1 MDESVGENEAFV
13 ENVMAELDA
22 FHVTEKSKQRHLSG
36 DGDGNWQ
43 RHSQGAQSQE
53 SDPKDTS
60 QSHGRV
66 LRAPLQSAF
75 PKTSY
80 VSANS
85 RITSNMQSNNQHSI
99 TRDHSN
105 AQDSTEAESSAEG
118 IGETGASTAV
128 NGSLASGSRMAALQR
143 AGSPLLK
150 YVHPQSQSVV
160 GRLTRSD
167 AIPGSS
173 PGQSESM
180 VSRLTRPGTITRS
193 SAGQSDTKDSQD
205 GSISAKKQSETSSA
219 GSSISASNSS
229 STEAKRPLSALLF
242 RRPQSPLVSG
252 RQSPLVF
259 SKTQEQGSSSNPTSP
274 VNKEAEISP
283 PSGDS
288 LQQQQQNR
296 EAIRN
301 KLRHNS
307 FRLNDL
313 LKKRPFVKARDQST
327 ERTLDKMGS
336 SLEARDSAPGSESI
350 APEAC
355 SDDMSANVEQY
366 ETERFEA
373 ESLVSKVRSRSYFR
387 SRTGNASNASSV
399 ISFRSKPVSV
409 SDAKPNDLTD
419 GKEVDSLVSWPD
431 SMSTSVSDS
440 QLKFST
446 SDFDS
451 KFSDQSDSIP
461 AQKSLE
467 SLYSKASMSVGSG
480 DMSQGTDTS
489 HSQEQ
494 EFVYNSMSD
503 GEMITSQDHLA
514 SGDASIGYSN
524 QNIFNLEK
532 PKNANL
538 VFDSEDMGKERPITE
553 VQESPALL
561 ASSFQKLAE
570 LTSKNSR
577 SKSGERQPRSRLA
590 SAPGICLDT
599 EPHTS
604 PRTPRLMRGTKSH
617 DATPDQELLQQNSGV
632 KRTCAVT
639 DLDKAM
645 QDRDKQ
651 KLHALFKESSKDF
664 EDKQILSS
672 TPASPNIPITPDREE
687 ETDIDASPN
696 EKVATKCIRSP
707 KVFKEVKAIDETRRN
722 LTKNVA
728 AAKHYKPNVNLEDAV
743 KWPLD
748 VPGKLD
754 IRKMEVFEGQMLLN
768 WLTSAIDSSHY
779 LRLVLTKH
787 DLNVVACQFCTCLIA
802 AGIIKQIETKEKE
815 EVFKTDCM
823 YYWTRTQGSSQTIQ
837 DVGKLSPNW
846 PPAQPVESSEP
857 TKQGLKYTEA
867 EHQGA
872 MVTLRHEYQEEKEKM
887 QRELQH
893 MLDKAREEYERR
905 IQEYAEKTVQLQR
918 EVEKYKVLAGID
930 ELTEHA
936 LSDAKEAGIEAGFGP
951 EYNGFITPSS
961 EFPYRERMMVVTAT
975 PQSTPSTSQY
985 HTPAA
990 TPECVT
996 DPFNSFDDTSSSEYL
1011 FDGVSTPEELRSEAP
1026 TPPPPPPPPL
1036 PGGPPPPPPP
1046 PSITPVRRASLRP
1059 VISPKSPMKPL
1070 FWQRI
1075 QVHEIKTP
1083 MNKEYTNA
1091 RLVWEELVEPD
1102 INVDEFD
1109 DMFSRPAQETC
1120 KKLTI
1125 RSKSVAKQVAKI
1137 IEPKK
1142 SQTVGIFLSSLRM
1155 EMSEVEHAILT
1166 FDTSVLNEEKLR
1178 HIYEH
1183 RGTEEE
1189 IQKIKEHV
1197 NKNPDIHLD
1206 KPEQFLYDL
1215 HQIPD
1220 CSERL
1225 FCFIFQEAF
1234 QDSISVIEDKLTNI
1248 RMTCD
1253 MLMKSICI
1261 KRLLGLVLA
1270 MGNYMNGGHKARGQA
1285 DGFGID
1291 ILPKLKDVKSKDNGI
1306 NLLQYLVQMYVRKYE
1321 RDDAGTDKAK
1331 LPIPDPS
1338 DLNQGSQVNFEEITK
1353 EMKRIQNDFDAA
1365 EERASKVIKAAS
1377 EQYLHPFKEI
1387 MSTFFI
1393 KGKQKM
1399 KEQEENLKSASKI
1412 FHETVIFFCVKP
1424 KPGFNV
1430 VTAEHFFSLWASF
1443 CKDFKDIWKREQQRI
1458 IKQRI
1463 KEAEQKVKR
1472 IQEGK
1477 EKQAVRTRRRERGGL
1492 KDRLASKGML

>member
-1 MDESVGENEAFV
+1 MEEPVGENEAFV

-22 FHVTEKSKQRHLSG
+22 FHGTEKSKQSHSSG

-43 RHSQGAQSQE
+43 RHPQGSQSQE
-53 SDPKDTS
+53 SEPKDRST
-60 QSHGRV
+60 SHGRV
-66 LRAPLQSAF
+66 LRAPLQSAS
-75 PKTSY
+75 PKTSS
-80 VSANS
+80 VSAII
-85 RITSNMQSNNQHSI
+85 RRTSNVQSNNQQGHYI
-99 TRDHSN
+99 TRDRSN
-105 AQDSTEAESSAEG
+105 TQDIKEAESSAEE
-118 IGETGASTAV
+118 IVKAGASTTV
-128 NGSLASGSRMAALQR
+128 NGGLASGSRMSALQR

-150 YVHPQSQSVV
+150 YVHSQSQS
-160 GRLTRSD
+160 G
-167 AIPGSS
+167 
-173 PGQSESM
+173 
-180 VSRLTRPGTITRS
+180 VSRLTQPAAIPGS
-193 SAGQSDTKDSQD
+193 SAGQSDTKDIQD
-205 GSISAKKQSETSSA
+205 GKISAAKQSETSA
-219 GSSISASNSS
+219 GSSFVASNSS
-229 STEAKRPLSALLF
+229 TTEAKRPLSALLF
-242 RRPQSPLVSG
+242 RRPQSPLGSG

-259 SKTQEQGSSSNPTSP
+259 SKTQEQGTSSNPTSP
-274 VNKEAEISP
+274 GNKEAEINP
-283 PSGDS
+283 TSGDS
-288 LQQQQQNR
+288 SQQQQQSR

-313 LKKRPFVKARDQST
+313 LKQRPFVKARDQSA
-327 ERTLDKMGS
+327 ERTLGKMGS
-336 SLEARDSAPGSESI
+336 SLEARDIAPDSESKD
-350 APEAC
+350 PEA
-355 SDDMSANVEQY
+355 SSVEMSANVEQY
-366 ETERFEA
+366 GTENVEA
-373 ESLVSKVRSRSYFR
+373 ESLVSQVRSRSYFR
-387 SRTGNASNASSV
+387 SHTGNASSV

-409 SDAKPNDLTD
+409 SDTKSSDLTD
-419 GKEVDSLVSWPD
+419 GKEVDSLVSQPD
-431 SMSTSVSDS
+431 STTTSVSGS

-446 SDFDS
+446 LDS
-451 KFSDQSDSIP
+451 QSTNQSNSIP
-461 AQKSLE
+461 TQPSLE
-467 SLYSKASMSVGSG
+467 SIHSKSSMSIGSG
-480 DMSQGTDTS
+480 DVSQGTNTS
-489 HSQEQ
+489 HGKEQ
-494 EFVYNSMSD
+494 EFVSSTMSD
-503 GEMITSQDHLA
+503 GEIINSQDHLA
-514 SGDASIGYSN
+514 SGDASMGYSN
-524 QNIFNLEK
+524 QNILNLEK
-532 PKNANL
+532 AKNAIL
-538 VFDSEDMGKERPITE
+538 VFDSEDMGKEKPINE
-553 VQESPALL
+553 VQETKSPVLL
-561 ASSFQKLAE
+561 AASFQKLAE

-577 SKSGERQPRSRLA
+577 SKSSERQPRSRLS
-590 SAPGICLDT
+590 SAPGISLDN

-617 DATPDQELLQQNSGV
+617 DASPEQELLRKNSGV

-651 KLHALFKESSKDF
+651 KLHALFKDNSKDF
-664 EDKQILSS
+664 EDKDMLSS

-687 ETDIDASPN
+687 ETDLDASPN
-696 EKVATKCIRSP
+696 EKVATKCTRSP
-707 KVFKEVKAIDETRRN
+707 KVYKEEKAIDETRRN
-722 LTKNVA
+722 LTKNA
-728 AAKHYKPNVNLEDAV
+728 AATHYRPNVNLEDAV
-743 KWPLD
+743 KWPLE

-768 WLTSAIDSSHY
+768 WLTYAIDSSHY

-802 AGIIKQIETKEKE
+802 AGVIKQIETKEKE

-846 PPAQPVESSEP
+846 PPVQPVESLEP
-857 TKQGLKYTEA
+857 AKQGLKYTEA

-887 QRELQH
+887 QREHQQL
-893 MLDKAREEYERR
+893 LDKAREEYERR
-905 IQEYAEKTVQLQR
+905 IKEYVEKTVQLQR
-918 EVEKYKVLAGID
+918 IVEKYKLLAGID
-930 ELTEHA
+930 ELTQHA
-936 LSDAKEAGIEAGFGP
+936 LTDATEAGIEAGFGP
-951 EYNGFITPSS
+951 GYDGFVTPSN
-961 EFPYRERMMVVTAT
+961 EFPHRERMMVVTAT

-996 DPFNSFDDTSSSEYL
+996 DLFNSFDDTSSSDYM
-1011 FDGVSTPEELRSEAP
+1011 FDGVSTPEDLRSEAP

-1046 PSITPVRRASLRP
+1046 PSLTLSRRASLRP
-1059 VISPKSPMKPL
+1059 IISPKSPMKPL

-1091 RLVWEELVEPD
+1091 KLVWEELVEPD

-1109 DMFSRPAQETC
+1109 DMFSRPAQETY
-1120 KKLTI
+1120 KNFTI
-1125 RSKSVAKQVAKI
+1125 RSKSVTKQVAKI
-1137 IEPKK
+1137 IDPKK
-1142 SQTVGIFLSSLRM
+1142 SQTVGIFLSSLRL

-1183 RGTEEE
+1183 RGNEEE

-1197 NKNPDIHLD
+1197 IKNPDIPLD

-1234 QDSISVIEDKLTNI
+1234 QDSISVIEDKLTNL

-1253 MLMKSICI
+1253 MLMKSACI

-1270 MGNYMNGGHKARGQA
+1270 LGNYMNGGHKERGQA

-1306 NLLQYLVQMYVRKYE
+1306 SLLQYLVQMYVRKYE
-1321 RDDAGTDKAK
+1321 RDDAGTDRAK
-1331 LPIPDPS
+1331 LPLPDPS
-1338 DLNQGSQVNFEEITK
+1338 DLSQGSQVNFEEISK
-1353 EMKRIQNDFDAA
+1353 EMKRIQKDFDAA
-1365 EERASKVIKAAS
+1365 EERASKVINAAS
-1377 EQYLHPFKEI
+1377 VQYLHPFKEI
-1387 MSTFFI
+1387 MTTFFI

-1430 VTAEHFFSLWASF
+1430 VTAEHFFSLWATF
-1443 CKDFKDIWKREQQRI
+1443 CKDFKDIWKREQQKI